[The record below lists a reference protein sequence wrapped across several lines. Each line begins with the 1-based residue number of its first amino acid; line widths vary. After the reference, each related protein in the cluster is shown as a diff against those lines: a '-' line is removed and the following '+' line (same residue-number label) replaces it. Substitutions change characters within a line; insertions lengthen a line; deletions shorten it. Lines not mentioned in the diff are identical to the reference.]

1 MQTLAEM
8 KQAMVNTI
16 RRYNGMGWSPAT
28 STNYSFKDESGQI
41 WVTRSGIDKAEITVD
56 DFMTVD
62 ENGNATGEF
71 VKVRPSAETG
81 IHCTLYRLFPAIKV
95 VLHSHGVYPL
105 LAAMKK
111 ECVYFEGFEV
121 QKGFEGVSTHEGKV
135 GIPVFPN
142 HQDMDFFD
150 EILSQNKSQLSHHC
164 FIIQKHG
171 TYAWGK
177 NLFEAK
183 RHLETLDYLSRMV
196 WEENK

>member
-8 KQAMVNTI
+8 KQAMINTI

-81 IHCTLYRLFPAIKV
+81 IHCTLYRLFPAINV

-111 ECVYFEGFEV
+111 ECVDFEGFEV
-121 QKGFEGVSTHEGKV
+121 QKGFDGVSTHEGKV
-135 GIPVFPN
+135 SIPVFPN

-150 EILSQNKSQLSHHC
+150 EILLQNKSQLRHHC

-177 NLFEAK
+177 NLFEAR

-196 WEENK
+196 WEENR